1 MSRRTLVLCGNG
13 ASAVLLVCALAR
25 QAGLGLSIVIIGK
38 NAEAGRGIAYSTRNP
53 HHLLNV
59 PAARMSADINR
70 PDQFV
75 QWLAERGIG
84 TEDWAH
90 SFVSRSLYGDY
101 LAELLDATLK
111 SNPDLEVRFI
121 QGEVKSLMRKHL
133 GWIVA
138 HDGGGVNADLVALAT
153 GNDLPPPVAAHYSAK
168 LAARISDDPW
178 AEHELKKGEDV
189 LILGSGL
196 TAIDVAIALKH
207 RGHVGKIHLLS
218 RHGLLP
224 QPHVKPALGSP
235 LKQPFPKTARGL
247 LRAMRAR
254 LGPAPADGQW
264 QGLMDAMRPFWPQI
278 WLSFPATEKKRFLR
292 HCVTYWN
299 VHRHRLAP
307 TVAEYLDRGLA
318 DNIHVLKGR
327 LRYLKPARTGMIAAI
342 GRGESIIDLPVD
354 RVINCTGPNPNPEKT
369 HDRLIENL
377 VASRLARGTDAG
389 VGLDVDA
396 RNRVLDKSGTAQPS
410 LLAMGALTRG
420 HWWEIT
426 AIPEIARQAQVMSGA
441 IMEYL
446 GILNAASRVN
456 RHR

>member
-38 NAEAGRGIAYSTRNP
+38 KAEAGHGIAYSTRNP
-53 HHLLNV
+53 NHLLNV
-59 PAARMSADINR
+59 PATRMSADINR

-75 QWLAERGIG
+75 QWLATRGIA
-84 TEDWAH
+84 TQDWAH

-101 LAELLDATLK
+101 LSELLDTTLK

-121 QGEVKSLMRKHL
+121 QGEVKSLMKKHL

-138 HDGGGVNADLVALAT
+138 HEGGAVNADLVALAT
-153 GNDLPPPVAAHYSAK
+153 GNDLPPPIGAHHAPK

-178 AEHELKKGEDV
+178 AEHALENNRDV

-196 TAIDVAIALKH
+196 TAIDVAISLKD
-207 RGHVGKIHLLS
+207 RGHTGKIHLLS

-224 QPHVKPALGSP
+224 QSHVEPEPASP
-235 LKQPFPKTARGL
+235 LAQPFPETARGF
-247 LRAMRAR
+247 LRAMRTR
-254 LGPAPADGQW
+254 LGSTPSAAQW
-264 QGLMDAMRPFWPQI
+264 QGLMDAMRPHWPQI
-278 WLSFPATEKKRFLR
+278 WLSFPTAEKKRFLR
-292 HCVTYWN
+292 HCVTQWN
-299 VHRHRLAP
+299 IHRHRLAP
-307 TVAEYLDRGLA
+307 AVGEYLRHGLG
-318 DNIHVLKGR
+318 DNMHVKKGR
-327 LRYLKPARTGMIAAI
+327 LRHLRPGKNGMIAVIAH
-342 GRGESIIDLPVD
+342 GEHVIDLPVNH
-354 RVINCTGPNPNPEKT
+354 VINCTGPNPNPEKT
-369 HDRLIENL
+369 HDHLIENL

-396 RNRVLDKSGTAQPS
+396 RNRVLDKSGVAQPS

-426 AIPEIARQAQVMSGA
+426 AIPEIAHQAQVMSGA

-446 GILNAASRVN
+446 GVLNAASRVN